1 MEWRLFDGILE
12 NLWGFRSQWN
22 FDESFV
28 GFSWALGQGW
38 VVLGS
43 GSEDFFRR
51 EKIDFP
57 VTLGHQKAETKN
69 QELLRKNEL
78 VQGWPRNGAQIRKS

>member
-1 MEWRLFDGILE
+1 L
-12 NLWGFRSQWN
+12 GFARQWN

-43 GSEDFFRR
+43 GAKIYFDEKQ
-51 EKIDFP
+51 KIDFP
-57 VTLGHQKAETKN
+57 VTLGHQKPETKN
-69 QELLRKNEL
+69 
-78 VQGWPRNGAQIRKS
+78 

>member
-1 MEWRLFDGILE
+1 MKWRLFEE
-12 NLWGFRSQWN
+12 NLRNIWGSGSQWN

-43 GSEDFFRR
+43 GSEIYFD
-51 EKIDFP
+51 EKQKIRFP
-57 VTLGHQKAETKN
+57 VTLAHQKPKTKN
-69 QELLRKNEL
+69 
-78 VQGWPRNGAQIRKS
+78 